1 MAHVMTHPAERSSQM
16 CFVDC
21 PVCDQPVAAQPGD
34 DEFDCPACGVAPVV
48 DEAPWVVLA
57 KAA

>member
-1 MAHVMTHPAERSSQM
+1 MRCVMTQPSERSSQM
-16 CFVDC
+16 CFLDC
-21 PVCDQPVAAQPGD
+21 PVCDLAVAFQPGD

-48 DEAPWVVLA
+48 DEAPRLVLA